1 MSNEK
6 YGAVEGFFLT
16 IISAIVAAPFIA
28 LIVIVLFPI
37 AMLSAW
43 IRWLL
48 WGWFVVPYLHL
59 PMVPYWAILG
69 LGALAGTFSTVDQ
82 PTGYEPTQK
91 EHISRAVTGIFVQ
104 LAALG
109 VGYLVHN
116 YLLH

>member
-1 MSNEK
+1 MSDAK
-6 YGAVEGFFLT
+6 YTPVEGFFVT
-16 IISAIVAAPFIA
+16 IISAFIVTPVIA
-28 LIVIVLFPI
+28 VIMIVLFPI

-48 WGWFVVPYLHL
+48 WGWFAVPYLHL

-69 LGALAGTFSTVDQ
+69 LGLLAGTFSTVDQ

-91 EHISRAVTGIFVQ
+91 EHISRAVTGIVVQ

-109 VGYLVHN
+109 VGYLVRH